1 MKNTTR
7 LRKLAVHRE
16 TLRALTGIE
25 FAGVKGG
32 VEAATLAESSDRGTC
47 AVPAAV
53 LAAPVPG

>member
-32 VEAATLAESSDRGTC
+32 VDVSQSSDKGTC

-53 LAAPVPG
+53 LAAPVPA